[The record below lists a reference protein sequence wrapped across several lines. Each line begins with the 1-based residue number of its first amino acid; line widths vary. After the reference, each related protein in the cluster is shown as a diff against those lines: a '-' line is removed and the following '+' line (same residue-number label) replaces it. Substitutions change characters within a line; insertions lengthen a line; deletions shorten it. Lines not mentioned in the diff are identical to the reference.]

1 MKKRIL
7 SLALAIT
14 CLFTLSSCGGGAD
27 GPTGYTTEAVTL
39 LAEGGAFS
47 EELEQLDGDIAFA
60 LYGLAG
66 YGLTLK
72 HLTDCTMIRST
83 GATCEEAA
91 VLIWETEEQ
100 AIQAKEAMKDY
111 LQNQIDTN
119 ADYRPAEIPKLE
131 NAKLS
136 QLGKTVL
143 LVVAND
149 YSAAEKAVPYL
160 AVAEN

>member
-7 SLALAIT
+7 SLVLAFA
-14 CLFTLSSCGGGAD
+14 CLCVLSSCGGGAD
-27 GPTGYTTEAVTL
+27 GPTGYTTDAVTL

-47 EELEQLDGDIAFA
+47 EELEPLDGDIPFA

-66 YGLTLK
+66 YGLTLED
-72 HLTDCTMIRST
+72 LTDCAMIRST

-91 VLIWETEEQ
+91 VLIWKTEEQ
-100 AIQAKEAMKDY
+100 AIQAKQTIQNY
-111 LQNQIDTN
+111 LQSQIDAN

-136 QLGKTVL
+136 QLGNTVL

-149 YSAAEKAVPYL
+149 YSAAEKAIPYL
-160 AVAEN
+160 GTVKN

>member
-7 SLALAIT
+7 SLVLAFA
-14 CLFTLSSCGGGAD
+14 CLCVLSSCGGGAD
-27 GPTGYTTEAVTL
+27 GPTGYTTDAVTL

-47 EELEQLDGDIAFA
+47 EELEPLDGDIPFA

-66 YGLTLK
+66 YGLTLED
-72 HLTDCTMIRST
+72 LTDCAMIRST

-91 VLIWETEEQ
+91 VLIWKTEEQ
-100 AIQAKEAMKDY
+100 AVQAKDAMADY
-111 LQNQIDTN
+111 LQSQIDTN
-119 ADYRPAEIPKLE
+119 VDYRPAEIPKLE

-160 AVAEN
+160 GVAEN

>member
-1 MKKRIL
+1 M
-7 SLALAIT
+7 
-14 CLFTLSSCGGGAD
+14 
-27 GPTGYTTEAVTL
+27 EA
-39 LAEGGAFS
+39 G
-47 EELEQLDGDIAFA
+47 
-60 LYGLAG
+60 
-66 YGLTLK
+66 
-72 HLTDCTMIRST
+72 
-83 GATCEEAA
+83 
-91 VLIWETEEQ
+91 ETEEQ

-160 AVAEN
+160 AAAEN